1 MRQLTYNFFSKI
13 KTYILGAG
21 LDTYKL
27 QETTDLQERALKG
40 HRLLKDDIGFV
51 YKKLKVRSLLSSKY
65 FSFLVLFSKS
75 LIW

>member
-21 LDTYKL
+21 LDIYKL
-27 QETTDLQERALKG
+27 QEVTDLQELALKL

-51 YKKLKVRSLLSSKY
+51 YENLKVRSLLSSKY

>member
-1 MRQLTYNFFSKI
+1 MRQLTYNFFGKI

-27 QETTDLQERALKG
+27 QEITDLQERALKV

-51 YKKLKVRSLLSSKY
+51 YKKLKVPSLLSPKY
-65 FSFLVLFSKS
+65 FGFLVLFSKS